1 MSELTSDIDW
11 TAMQWEGK
19 NPLWD
24 EVMRTLEE
32 FEEVETQTATG
43 PDAGDQRAYF
53 CGKAAAI
60 SEVRVHFKTLRDMAV
75 SRRTGG
81 SD

>member
-43 PDAGDQRAYF
+43 PDAGD
-53 CGKAAAI
+53 
-60 SEVRVHFKTLRDMAV
+60 
-75 SRRTGG
+75 
-81 SD
+81 

>member
-24 EVMRTLEE
+24 EVMRTLKE
-32 FEEVETQTATG
+32 FEEGEVLDATSQE
-43 PDAGDQRAYF
+43 AGEQRAYL
-53 CGKAAAI
+53 CGRASAI
-60 SEVRVHFKTLRDMAV
+60 REVRDHFRTLREMAV
-75 SRRTGG
+75 SRRTGE
-81 SD
+81 